1 MNIIQTEN
9 KHNQHNLN
17 NQKMETGPE
26 EGQEIFQIKA
36 KDQPTAEIM
45 SGRQDRG
52 PHKDVKE
59 KKDIQKEQTQT

>member
-9 KHNQHNLN
+9 KHNQHN
-17 NQKMETGPE
+17 QKTETGPE
-26 EGQEIFQIKA
+26 EGQEIFQIKV
-36 KDQPTAEIM
+36 KDQPTAEIT
-45 SGRQDRG
+45 SGRQDCG